1 MTYSPSTYHGG
12 TTVVLHGGTAFQLA
26 ALRDPALAGY
36 RIRPVHIR
44 DTPAAQEVLA
54 GLGGPDTVV
63 VADRLRPDQLRPL
76 GDDIL
81 AVRQRGGTVVVFG
94 INDVGSWLPGY
105 REEERPTV
113 FWWWRTG
120 EDSLLRRRVP
130 DNPIWDEFPERAV
143 IWHYHAV
150 LHGPDT
156 AVSLVDKLVGDNPVF
171 PGEADENRVDGSV
184 LLVDDSGPGR
194 LLVTS
199 MDPVYH
205 HGSGFMP
212 GATQLLYA
220 CVRWAT
226 R

>member
-1 MTYSPSTYHGG
+1 MSSTPQTYHGR
-12 TTVVLHGGTAFQLA
+12 TTVFLHGGSAFQLGT
-26 ALRDPALAGY
+26 LRDPALTGY
-36 RIRPVHIR
+36 RLQPVHIR
-44 DTPAAQEVLA
+44 DTAAARQALSA
-54 GLGGPDTVV
+54 ADTVI
-63 VADRLRPDQLRPL
+63 VADRLRTDLLHPL
-76 GDDIL
+76 AGDIL
-81 AVRQRGGTVVVFG
+81 AVRERGGTVAVFG
-94 INDVGSWLPGY
+94 INDAGSWIPGY
-105 REEERPTV
+105 REAERPTV

-130 DNPIWDEFPERAV
+130 DNPIWDEFPDRAV

-150 LHGPDT
+150 LHGPES
-156 AVSLVDKLVGDNPVF
+156 AVSLVDKLVGTNPVF
-171 PGEADENRVDGSV
+171 PGDADEDRVDGSV
-184 LLVDDSGPGR
+184 LLVDESGPGR

-220 CVRWAT
+220 TLRWAT